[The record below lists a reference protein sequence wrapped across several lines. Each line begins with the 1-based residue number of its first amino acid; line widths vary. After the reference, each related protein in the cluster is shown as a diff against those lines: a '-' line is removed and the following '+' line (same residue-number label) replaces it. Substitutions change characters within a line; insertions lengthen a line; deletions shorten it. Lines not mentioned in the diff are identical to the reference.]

1 MHTELVT
8 LVKREDLNEAI
19 RLQYDLD
26 NTYDCWTALFDSTID
41 DEAIASF
48 GYFTDLSNIL
58 KATVDECPT
67 GELQSVHTLQYL
79 VDCGYDRIL
88 IEY

>member
-1 MHTELVT
+1 MHTEQVT

-19 RLQYDLD
+19 KLQYDLD
-26 NTYDCWTALFDSTID
+26 DNYDCWIALFSS
-41 DEAIASF
+41 EAIAPFEFYANLSE
-48 GYFTDLSNIL
+48 DLKKVKKVSEIFYSNEIQNTL
-58 KATVDECPT
+58 T
-67 GELQSVHTLQYL
+67 TLQYL